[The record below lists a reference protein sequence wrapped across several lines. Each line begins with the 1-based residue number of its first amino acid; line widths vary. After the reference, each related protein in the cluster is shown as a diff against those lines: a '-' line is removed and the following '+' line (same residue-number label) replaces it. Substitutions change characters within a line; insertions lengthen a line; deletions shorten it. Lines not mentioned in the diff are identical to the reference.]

1 MEPIA
6 GTDRFAVRLG
16 MRVVKGLS
24 QNDAAKIILARANQ
38 AFESADDMWRRSG
51 VPTASLVKLAE
62 ADAFLPSLK
71 LERRQALWDIKA
83 LRDEPLE
90 LWAAAA
96 EREARTVSEMQEPD
110 VSLKSMAEGREVVE
124 DYSHTGLT
132 LRAHPLSFL
141 RHDLKAKRIVTCA
154 EAMGERDGKWLWT
167 AGLVLVRQRPGS
179 AKGVMFLTLEDETGI
194 VNAVVWPSLFER
206 QRRVLMT
213 ASMMGIHGK
222 IQKEGEVVHLVAQK
236 LFDFSSNLR
245 NLGER
250 NGDFPLSYGRGDEVK
265 NGGGPDPRDNPKP
278 AVQARDI
285 YIPDLHIDT
294 LKVKSRNFH

>member
-1 MEPIA
+1 
-6 GTDRFAVRLG
+6 
-16 MRVVKGLS
+16 MRVVRGLS

-110 VSLKSMAEGREVVE
+110 VSLKSMTEGREVVE

-141 RHDLKAKRIVTCA
+141 RNDLKAKRIVTCA
-154 EAMGERDGKWLWT
+154 EAMAERDGKWLWT

-236 LFDFSSNLR
+236 LFDFSSDLR
-245 NLGER
+245 NLGDR
-250 NGDFPLSYGRGDEVK
+250 NGEFPLPYGRGDEAK
-265 NGGGPDPRDNPKP
+265 NGGGPDPRDNSKT

>member
-1 MEPIA
+1 MEPIP
-6 GTDRFAVRLG
+6 GSDRLAVRLG

-24 QNDAAKIILARANQ
+24 LNDAARIVVARGDQEFA
-38 AFESADDMWRRSG
+38 SADDMWRRSG
-51 VPTASLVKLAE
+51 VPTVSLVKLAE

-71 LERRQALWDIKA
+71 LERREALWDIKA

-96 EREARTVSEMQEPD
+96 EREAALVPEMLEPD
-110 VSLKSMAEGREVVE
+110 VALKSMTQGREVVE

-132 LRAHPLSFL
+132 LRQHPMSFL
-141 RHDLKAKRIVTCA
+141 RQELQKKRIVTCA
-154 EAMGERDGKWLWT
+154 EAMGERDGRWLWT

-206 QRRVLMT
+206 QRRILMT

-222 IQKEGEVVHLVAQK
+222 IQREGEVVHLVAQR
-236 LFDFSSNLR
+236 LFDFSSD
-245 NLGER
+245 LGSIGQRDGE
-250 NGDFPLSYGRGDEVK
+250 FPLPHGRGDQVK
-265 NGGGPDPRDNPKP
+265 HGAGLCIPMKPDRNS
-278 AVQARDI
+278 
-285 YIPDLHIDT
+285 DL
-294 LKVKSRNFH
+294 

>member
-1 MEPIA
+1 
-6 GTDRFAVRLG
+6 
-16 MRVVKGLS
+16 
-24 QNDAAKIILARANQ
+24 
-38 AFESADDMWRRSG
+38 
-51 VPTASLVKLAE
+51 
-62 ADAFLPSLK
+62 
-71 LERRQALWDIKA
+71 
-83 LRDEPLE
+83 
-90 LWAAAA
+90 
-96 EREARTVSEMQEPD
+96 
-110 VSLKSMAEGREVVE
+110 
-124 DYSHTGLT
+124 
-132 LRAHPLSFL
+132 
-141 RHDLKAKRIVTCA
+141 
-154 EAMGERDGKWLWT
+154 MGERDGKWLWT